1 MTNMARLKWIAEALW
16 WLLTLA
22 VTAVVLLPVLL
33 NVPDYPF
40 YLPNI
45 LFIVAFI
52 TFARYIFF
60 LPISFLARAKWIKV
74 FIIAIS
80 ALLFFVMTTALGDF
94 RNFLE
99 EKGLQTLVTHLHVT
113 EQSSMMNYMKSEFLF
128 FGTGAIITGILLP
141 MRMIVSL
148 WRMRNRGTV

>member
-80 ALLFFVMTTALGDF
+80 ALLFFVMAS
-94 RNFLE
+94 R
-99 EKGLQTLVTHLHVT
+99 
-113 EQSSMMNYMKSEFLF
+113 
-128 FGTGAIITGILLP
+128 AI
-141 MRMIVSL
+141 
-148 WRMRNRGTV
+148 WRS